1 VNAGFA
7 DQLTAAFAAHAD
19 TERARDMRAYM
30 KGKFEFFGLAA
41 PLRRSLQRMVPR
53 PLPPDL
59 VQNVLRLWEAPQRE
73 LQYAAIDLLAASA
86 RHLDAA
92 GALDTI
98 ESLARTKSWW
108 DTVDGLAAVGASILR
123 SNRALV
129 PVVDRWI
136 DDPDFWVARLAILH
150 EKGWAGD
157 TDVDRLFHL
166 ALRRGG
172 DDEFFVRKAIGWAL
186 RDYAWFDP
194 IVVRAFVN
202 EHAAS
207 LSSLTRREALKNVN
221 HPRAGE
227 RSGRTSAENGIQP

>member
-1 VNAGFA
+1 MSARFA
-7 DQLTAAFAAHAD
+7 DELTTAFAAHGD
-19 TERARDMRAYM
+19 VERARDMRAYM

-41 PLRRSLQRMVPR
+41 PLRRSLQRTVGR
-53 PLPPDL
+53 PLPADL
-59 VQNVLRLWEAPQRE
+59 TPVVLRLWEAPQRE
-73 LQYAAIDLLAASA
+73 LQYSAIDLLAASV

-150 EKGWAGD
+150 QKGWAAD
-157 TDVDRLFHL
+157 TDVDRLFQL

-172 DDEFFVRKAIGWAL
+172 DEEFFVRKAIGWAL

-194 IVVRAFVN
+194 IVVHTFVD

-207 LSSLTRREALKNVN
+207 LSALTRREALKNVN
-221 HPRAGE
+221 HAQAGK
-227 RSGRTSAENGIQP
+227 RSGRNSVADS